1 MKKEVRRMVLNSS
14 SNRRHKR
21 FIEWLA
27 ESRKQVSNLLRYDKE
42 LEVLLIISRFE
53 GVTKHGLEK
62 EANINGI
69 RLNEILFRLRS
80 NGLIYELT
88 DGKKHLILLTEKGKK
103 VIELIVS
110 LSKLEV
116 KSE

>member
-1 MKKEVRRMVLNSS
+1 MRSGLNSS
-14 SNRRHKR
+14 SVRKYKS

-27 ESRKQVSNLLRYDKE
+27 ESRKEVSNLLRYDKE

-53 GVTKHGLEK
+53 EGVTKHRLEK
-62 EANINGI
+62 EAHINGK

-88 DGKKHLILLTEKGKK
+88 DGKKHLIFLTEKGKE
-103 VIELIVS
+103 VVELIVN

>member
-1 MKKEVRRMVLNSS
+1 MGLSKSKSNS
-14 SNRRHKR
+14 NKR

-27 ESRKQVSNLLRYDKE
+27 ESRKEVSNLLRYDKE

-53 GVTKHGLEK
+53 EGASKHRLEK
-62 EANINGI
+62 EANANGK
-69 RLNEILFRLRS
+69 RLNEILSRLRS

-88 DGKKHLILLTEKGKK
+88 DGKKRLIFLTEKGKE
-103 VIELIVS
+103 VVELIVS

>member
-1 MKKEVRRMVLNSS
+1 MVLNSS

-53 GVTKHGLEK
+53 EGVTKHRLEK
-62 EANINGI
+62 EANINGK

-80 NGLIYELT
+80 NGLIYELSE
-88 DGKKHLILLTEKGKK
+88 GKKYLIFLTEKGKK

>member
-1 MKKEVRRMVLNSS
+1 MALNSS

-21 FIEWLA
+21 FIEW
-27 ESRKQVSNLLRYDKE
+27 
-42 LEVLLIISRFE
+42 
-53 GVTKHGLEK
+53 
-62 EANINGI
+62 
-69 RLNEILFRLRS
+69 RS

-88 DGKKHLILLTEKGKK
+88 DGQKHLIFLTEKGKK
-103 VIELIVS
+103 VVELIVS

>member
-1 MKKEVRRMVLNSS
+1 MRSGLNSS
-14 SNRRHKR
+14 SVRKYKS

-27 ESRKQVSNLLRYDKE
+27 ESRKEVSNLLRYDKE

-53 GVTKHGLEK
+53 EGVTKHRLEK
-62 EANINGI
+62 EAHINGK

-80 NGLIYELT
+80 NGLIYGLT
-88 DGKKHLILLTEKGKK
+88 DGKKHLIFLTEKGKE
-103 VIELIVS
+103 VVELIVN

>member
-1 MKKEVRRMVLNSS
+1 MRSGLNSS
-14 SNRRHKR
+14 SVRKYKS

-27 ESRKQVSNLLRYDKE
+27 ESRKEVSNLLRYDKE

-53 GVTKHGLEK
+53 EGVTKHRLEK
-62 EANINGI
+62 EANANGK
-69 RLNEILFRLRS
+69 RLNEILSRLRS

-88 DGKKHLILLTEKGKK
+88 DGKKHLIFLTEKGKE
-103 VIELIVS
+103 VVELIVN
-110 LSKLEV
+110 LSRLEV

>member
-1 MKKEVRRMVLNSS
+1 MRWALNSS
-14 SNRRHKR
+14 SVRKYKR

-27 ESRKQVSNLLRYDKE
+27 ESKKEVSNLLRYDKE

-53 GVTKHGLEK
+53 DIGVNKHRLEK
-62 EANINGI
+62 EAHINGK

-88 DGKKHLILLTEKGKK
+88 DGKKHLIFLTEKGKK
-103 VIELIVS
+103 VVELIVN